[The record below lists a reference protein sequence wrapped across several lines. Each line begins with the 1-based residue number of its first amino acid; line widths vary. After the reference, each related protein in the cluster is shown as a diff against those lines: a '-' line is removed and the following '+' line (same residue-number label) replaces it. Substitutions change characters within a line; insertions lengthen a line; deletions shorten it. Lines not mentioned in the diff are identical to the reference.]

1 MLSYKHER
9 INNDPHKKNNNQ
21 CVETELSRF
30 DIKILE
36 KKKIRKRIKTRKEKK
51 ENNGRNDEIK
61 TA

>member
-1 MLSYKHER
+1 M
-9 INNDPHKKNNNQ
+9 IPIKKNNNQ

-30 DIKILE
+30 DQNTREKN
-36 KKKIRKRIKTRKEKK
+36 KKKDKNKKRKKK

>member
-1 MLSYKHER
+1 M
-9 INNDPHKKNNNQ
+9 IPIKKNNNQ